1 MFTRSS
7 YITIDNNNK
16 KKQSF
21 TRKKI
26 KQREVIK
33 MNEFM
38 ENKIGEEELN
48 EVTGGVGAAEV
59 KVRPITP
66 IWVRVT
72 SSSLNCRYTP
82 NGEIAKIYEKGHKLK
97 VDGITAD
104 GEWYRL
110 LIYDPKGGT
119 CYAYIYKKY
128 TEKI

>member
-1 MFTRSS
+1 MSVCS
-7 YITIDNNNK
+7 AYITIDNNNK
-16 KKQSF
+16 KTQSF

>member
-1 MFTRSS
+1 
-7 YITIDNNNK
+7 
-16 KKQSF
+16 
-21 TRKKI
+21 
-26 KQREVIK
+26 

-38 ENKIGEEELN
+38 ENKISEEELN
-48 EVTGGVGAAEV
+48 EVTGGVGASEV

-104 GEWYRL
+104 GEWYRT
-110 LIYDPKGGT
+110 IIINGT
-119 CYAYIYKKY
+119 GRKAGPVFLMHKLQPAEIISQLPRR
-128 TEKI
+128 TARASRGRHGRPRTVRADRS

>member
-1 MFTRSS
+1 
-7 YITIDNNNK
+7 
-16 KKQSF
+16 
-21 TRKKI
+21 
-26 KQREVIK
+26 

-110 LIYDPKGGT
+110 LIYDPRAAPATLTSTRNILRRSDNNNKRDRQKSRSRFFD
-119 CYAYIYKKY
+119 A
-128 TEKI
+128 

>member
-26 KQREVIK
+26 KQREVLK
-33 MNEFM
+33 MNEFK
-38 ENKIGEEELN
+38 ENKISEAELN
-48 EVTGGVGAAEV
+48 EVTGGVGEAGV
-59 KVRPITP
+59 KVRPINP

-72 SSSLNCRYTP
+72 ASSLNCRYTP
-82 NGEIAKIYEKGHKLK
+82 NGEIAKVYEKGHKLK

-119 CYAYIYKKY
+119 CYAYIFKKY

>member
-1 MFTRSS
+1 
-7 YITIDNNNK
+7 
-16 KKQSF
+16 
-21 TRKKI
+21 
-26 KQREVIK
+26 

-38 ENKIGEEELN
+38 DNKISEAELN
-48 EVTGGVGAAEV
+48 EVTGGVGEAGV
-59 KVRPITP
+59 KVRPINP

-72 SSSLNCRYTP
+72 ASSLNCRYTP
-82 NGEIAKIYEKGHKLK
+82 NGEIAKVYEKGHKLK

-119 CYAYIYKKY
+119 CYAYIFKKY